1 MTVKQKIAKLID
13 VKSIMTLMLTA
24 VFGILSLRGDIDSD
38 QFLTI
43 FAVIVSFFFGTKSR
57 QDNSTEDGVEKGG

>member
-1 MTVKQKIAKLID
+1 MTVKQRLAKLID
-13 VKSIMTLMLTA
+13 VKSVMTLMLTA

-57 QDNSTEDGVEKGG
+57 QEDSNGNNK

>member
-13 VKSIMTLMLTA
+13 VKSIMTLMLTI

-43 FAVIVSFFFGTKSR
+43 FAVIVSFFFGTKSAH
-57 QDNSTEDGVEKGG
+57 DSTIKNTE

>member
-57 QDNSTEDGVEKGG
+57 QDNITEDGVEKGG